1 VRYKSLR
8 TKKPTSLE
16 RTPHVKRLHPTTSRA
31 ASACLGCSESSSR
44 HSSCRKRDLTSEE
57 EASYS
62 KINEDLNERAARIE
76 ALKADVVREAKIEA
90 ATRDLVG
97 QVRTEKAQ
105 TFDADVIRS
114 MARGETRGYTFEQ
127 RDVVKTSTGA
137 PVPTSFYNQVI
148 EQARLVGPMLETST
162 TLRTAGGENLQIPS
176 QAGWSTAAITGEG
189 TAISE
194 SDPTF
199 NSFITLSAYKY
210 SFLVQLS
217 RELIEDSGV
226 DILAFL
232 AVQTGNALGFKVNN
246 DLTVGSGS
254 SQPNGIVTAAASAVT
269 GTASGPTFT
278 ADNLIDLAYSL
289 DGAARRLPGVGWMM
303 NTSSLGVVRKLKDN
317 NGAYIFSPALADGND
332 RVLSYPVFENPAMAS
347 NASATK
353 SVIFGHLPSYY
364 VRMAGGLRLD
374 RSDDYA
380 FNADLV
386 TFRAS
391 MRVDGNL
398 PQTSHVKFY
407 KNANS

>member
-1 VRYKSLR
+1 MKEYIDRQVEQRQ
-8 TKKPTSLE
+8 
-16 RTPHVKRLHPTTSRA
+16 RA
-31 ASACLGCSESSSR
+31 WEAAKALLDKAAAE
-44 HSSCRKRDLTSEE
+44 KRDLTAEE
-57 EASYS
+57 EASYA
-62 KINEDLNERAARIE
+62 KMNADLNERAARIE
-76 ALKADVVREAKIEA
+76 ALKADAEREAKIEA
-90 ATRDLVG
+90 ATREITA
-97 QVRTEKAQ
+97 QVRPTQQAVSS
-105 TFDADVIRS
+105 DADVLRA
-114 MARGETRGYTFEQ
+114 MARGEVRSFNFET

-148 EQARLVGPMLETST
+148 EQARLVGPMLDTST
-162 TLRTAGGENLQIPS
+162 ILRTAGGENLQIPS
-176 QAGWSTAAITGEG
+176 QAGWSTAAIVGEG
-189 TAISE
+189 TAIDE

-199 NSFITLSAYKY
+199 NSFITLGAYKY

-232 AVQTGNALGFKVNN
+232 ATQTGNALGYKVNN
-246 DLTVGSGS
+246 DLTVGTGS
-254 SQPNGIVTAAASAVT
+254 SQPNGVVTAAGSGVT
-269 GTASGPTFT
+269 GTAAGPTFT

-303 NTSSLGVVRKLKDN
+303 NTASLGVVRKLKDN
-317 NGAYIFSPALADGND
+317 SGRYIFEPSLADGND
-332 RVLSYPVFENPAMAS
+332 RVLSYPVYENPAMAS

-353 SVIFGHLPSYY
+353 SVLFGHLPSYY

-398 PQTSHVKFY
+398 PQTSHIKFY

>member
-1 VRYKSLR
+1 MSHDYIQRQVEQRQ
-8 TKKPTSLE
+8 
-16 RTPHVKRLHPTTSRA
+16 RA
-31 ASACLGCSESSSR
+31 WDAAKALLDTAAAE
-44 HSSCRKRDLTSEE
+44 KRDLTSEE

-76 ALKADVVREAKIEA
+76 ALKADAVREAKIEA

-97 QVRTEKAQ
+97 QVRTEKATTQ
-105 TFDADVIRS
+105 DADVIRS

-127 RDVVKTSTGA
+127 RDVVKTSTGS

-148 EQARLVGPMLETST
+148 EQARLVGPMLDTST
-162 TLRTAGGENLQIPS
+162 VLRTAGGENLQIPS

-189 TAISE
+189 TAIDE

-199 NSFITLSAYKY
+199 NSFISLGAFKY

-226 DILAFL
+226 DILSFIAT
-232 AVQTGNALGFKVNN
+232 QTGNALGFKVNA
-246 DLTVGSGS
+246 DLTTGDGSAKPKGIVAAAGSG
-254 SQPNGIVTAAASAVT
+254 VL
-269 GTASGPTFT
+269 GTVAGGLFT
-278 ADNLIDLAYSL
+278 ADNLIDLAYNL
-289 DGAARRLPGVGWMM
+289 NGAARRLPGVGWMM
-303 NTSSLGVVRKLKDN
+303 NTASLGAVRKLKDN

-347 NASATK
+347 QGSANK

-374 RSDDYA
+374 RSDDFA

-398 PQTSHVKFY
+398 PQTSHVKFFI
-407 KNANS
+407 NNTGA

>member
-1 VRYKSLR
+1 MNEYIQRQVEQRQR
-8 TKKPTSLE
+8 VWE
-16 RTPHVKRLHPTTSRA
+16 A
-31 ASACLGCSESSSR
+31 AKALLDTAAEA
-44 HSSCRKRDLTSEE
+44 KRDLTAEE
-57 EASYS
+57 ESSY
-62 KINEDLNERAARIE
+62 KKMNDELNERAARID
-76 ALKADVVREAKIEA
+76 ALKADAEREAKIEA
-90 ATRDLVG
+90 ATRDIVS
-97 QVRTEKAQ
+97 QVRPETRAPKGDEEVLRA
-105 TFDADVIRS
+105 
-114 MARGETRGYTFEQ
+114 MGRGELRGYTFET

-148 EQARLVGPMLETST
+148 EQARLVGPMLDVATI
-162 TLRTAGGENLQIPS
+162 LRTSGGENIQIPA
-176 QAGWSTAAITGEG
+176 QASWSTAAIVGEG

-194 SDPTF
+194 SDPGF
-199 NSFITLSAYKY
+199 SAFITLGAYKY

-232 AVQTGNALGFKVNN
+232 ATQTGNALGFKVNN
-246 DLTVGSGS
+246 DLTVGTGTN
-254 SQPNGIVTAAASAVT
+254 QPNGIVTAAASAVT
-269 GTASGPTFT
+269 GTTSGPTFS
-278 ADNLIDLAYSL
+278 ADDLVTLAYSL

-303 NTSSLGVVRKLKDN
+303 NTASLGVVRKLKDN
-317 NGAYIFSPALADGND
+317 GGRYIFEPSLADGND
-332 RVLSYPVFENPAMAS
+332 RVLNYPVFENPAMAS

-374 RSDDYA
+374 RSDDFA
-380 FNADLV
+380 FNTDLV
-386 TFRAS
+386 TFRAT

>member
-1 VRYKSLR
+1 MSNDYIQRQVEQRQ
-8 TKKPTSLE
+8 
-16 RTPHVKRLHPTTSRA
+16 RA
-31 ASACLGCSESSSR
+31 WDAAKALLDTAAAES
-44 HSSCRKRDLTSEE
+44 RDLTSEE

-62 KINEDLNERAARIE
+62 KMNEELNERAARIE
-76 ALKADVVREAKIEA
+76 ALKADAVREAKIEA

-137 PVPTSFYNQVI
+137 PVPTSFFNQVL

-162 TLRTAGGENLQIPS
+162 TLRTAGGENPQIPS

-232 AVQTGNALGFKVNN
+232 ATQTGNALGFKVNN
-246 DLTVGSGS
+246 DLTLGTGTV
-254 SQPNGIVTAAASAVT
+254 QPVGIVTAAASAVT

-278 ADNLIDLAYSL
+278 ADNLIDLAYAL

-303 NTSSLGVVRKLKDN
+303 NTASLGVVRKLKDN

-374 RSDDYA
+374 RSDDFA